1 MIQST
6 LWIMIKD
13 NKIFL
18 WEKKRWFAKWVLN
31 WVWGK
36 SEWDETIE
44 ECMIREAKEEI
55 WVDIEKKD
63 LEKKALLHFYFENKP
78 EWNMDVFIF
87 NIIQYEWEV
96 VETEEIKP
104 LWFSLDNIPFDR
116 MWASDT
122 IWLTRI
128 LRAETDLEY
137 NFYFDKDNW
146 KMINYDLIK

>member
-1 MIQST
+1 
-6 LWIMIKD
+6 
-13 NKIFL
+13 
-18 WEKKRWFAKWVLN
+18 
-31 WVWGK
+31 
-36 SEWDETIE
+36 
-44 ECMIREAKEEI
+44 MIREAKEEI